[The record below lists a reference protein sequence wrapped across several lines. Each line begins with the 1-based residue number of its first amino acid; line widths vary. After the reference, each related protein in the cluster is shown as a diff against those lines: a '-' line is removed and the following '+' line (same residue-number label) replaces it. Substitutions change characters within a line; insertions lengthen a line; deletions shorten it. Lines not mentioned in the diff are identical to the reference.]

1 MLASPSLK
9 VSRKLQS
16 VLEEDG
22 WDALIADLGDQMAI
36 NLTGLGYDR
45 FDDSELRA
53 CCDIP
58 DEQVVSGAGSKYV
71 SKILF
76 EGTSCDG

>member
-1 MLASPSLK
+1 MATVIQFPEY
-9 VSRKLQS
+9 LQAACIEVIAAFNAGEPQPES
-16 VLEEDG
+16 FKKITEWLEEDG

-58 DEQVVSGAGSKYV
+58 DE
-71 SKILF
+71 
-76 EGTSCDG
+76 